1 MELSGSRKIHLVY
14 KENMRVLDDYIQSLG
29 IFDRILEITRDF
41 SIDDFLASDDIFVFT
56 QMWFHIDTFP
66 KALWS
71 SPRFIFLNVENLTE
85 QLRWNHLLAFL
96 ERNVRVADYSP
107 ANIRIIQTF
116 LTDPSHSH
124 IQYTHTPIL
133 LPYQFN
139 NVENLVL
146 KNQDN
151 IYEYDVGIV
160 NACPKKDSSV
170 SSHLTYKRTLIWEK
184 MNELNW
190 NCVNILGWG
199 KERDELIRKCK
210 VIVNVHHFECFTIF
224 QHIRC
229 DRLIFADKLVVS
241 EHSLCGNDLDIRDV
255 VVWCDFTD
263 LLETT
268 QKVLNDFDRMNSV
281 LSSIDKEPLI
291 QKRKNDLIDACRL
304 IQNI

>member
-29 IFDRILEITRDF
+29 IFDTILEITRDF
-41 SIDDFLASDDIFVFT
+41 SVDDFLASDDIFVFT
-56 QMWFHIDTFP
+56 QMWLHIDTFSESV
-66 KALWS
+66 WS

-85 QLRWNHLLAFL
+85 QLRWNHVLAFL

-107 ANIRIIQTF
+107 ANIHIIQTF
-116 LTDPSHSH
+116 LNDSH

-139 NVENLVL
+139 HIENLVL

-184 MNELNW
+184 MKAHNW

-210 VIVNVHHFECFTIF
+210 VIVNVHHFECFSIF

-229 DRLIFADKLVVS
+229 DRLIFANKLIVS
-241 EHSLCGNDLDIRDV
+241 ENSLCGNDLDMKNL
-255 VVWCDFTD
+255 VVWSDFSE

-268 QKVLNDFDRMNSV
+268 HKVLNDFDRMNSV
-281 LSSIDKEPLI
+281 LSSIDKNPLI
-291 QKRKNDLIDACRL
+291 QKRQNDLLEACRL